1 MTKIQLSFWIFDLII
16 SVLPSLLVRH
26 LKNNIVWDFFSLL
39 NLKIYKKNWKNRIEF
54 FYPNSI
60 LHTWKSKWEELFFFF
75 LIYLIS
81 KLHKLKTNPNQIYSL
96 YLSRYRGN
104 LDIHCYPTSFCDP
117 SVVTWPNHRPYLYR
131 HSLKILYLDIIFLV
145 EFVICEN
152 NFFLKFA
159 TGWDKFCL
167 WFIWKFLFFAFRYV
181 LPQILRKKLNFFI
194 SFLFVFHWI

>member
-1 MTKIQLSFWIFDLII
+1 MTKIQFSFWIFDLII

-26 LKNNIVWDFFSLL
+26 LKNNIVWDFLSLL

-75 LIYLIS
+75 NLSYF
-81 KLHKLKTNPNQIYSL
+81 KTPHIEKNPNQIYSL
-96 YLSRYRGN
+96 YLSRHRGN
-104 LDIHCYPTSFCDP
+104 LDIHCNPTSFCDP
-117 SVVTWPNHRPYLYR
+117 FVVTWPNHRPNLYC
-131 HSLKILYLDIIFLV
+131 HSLKILYLDITFLV
-145 EFVICEN
+145 EIVICEN

-167 WFIWKFLFFAFRYV
+167 WFIWNFLFFAFRYV